1 MKPEITPLPFYFP
14 NIDLTEAD
22 FYRHEPLLCQTIR
35 EIFTCRQAAIAH
47 IIAPN
52 GTIRPLDIHNW
63 PEAVKTGID
72 LVLKERR
79 VIINNESQ
87 TAFLPLTVG
96 QKPIVVAVIIGG
108 PPTLY
113 ANSPSWFIER
123 GRQVRRELRLIKTWS
138 MDPMSGLLNA
148 AHLRQKIN
156 LLTDQEASRPDWL
169 LPPAD
174 QEAEDQLL
182 LIEIAHR
189 GQDASQALANISR
202 TGAYLDSLLG
212 GISSLHHLGAGIF
225 ALPCPGTNEPEA
237 QKLGYSILRKL
248 KRHNIVKAHIG
259 IAPLSPME
267 QKIKAET
274 DCLPLSQAW
283 QALRTAK
290 KRGAFALCSSAA
302 QSPENN
308 QLPPI
313 APATMSALKNIW
325 RGVNQF
331 SIILLKRDI
340 VRDTPFPERV
350 LSLVGADAVAIPA
363 GTEKCIIYL
372 AGLDERETEQWAHN
386 LSSRL
391 KKLQLGTFSQGM
403 ACYPCPG
410 FKKIDIPM
418 NAEKALAHASFY
430 SPGAI
435 TSFDSVS
442 LNISGDIYYN
452 EGDINSAIQEYRL
465 GLNLNP
471 ENINL
476 LNSLGVI
483 YAQIERYRKA
493 IPLFE
498 QITAIKPRDFMA
510 LFNLGFAHLRGTDNV
525 TALKYFEKALTVDD
539 SCFDLL
545 LQLGQLYCA
554 QGQYKKAIK
563 VLRRAKGEAVG
574 HTREDNHPWEYC
586 EPWLES
592 GNDLGH
598 DQVYRYLG
606 QALRGEGQYREAIT
620 CLQRAIASN
629 NRDAL
634 SLSMLGELYAMEK
647 QGINIAV
654 DLCRQAVEINNEEA
668 GNWQRLAWVL
678 SEAGT
683 IDEAIDAVRR
693 ALDLAQRDTDI
704 LLLAATLYKSADRLT
719 EARAILSRLL
729 KIHGTNQKAAQ
740 LLKQINRLH

>member
-14 NIDLTEAD
+14 SLDLNEAD

-35 EIFTCRQAAIAH
+35 EIFTCRQVAIAH

-52 GTIRPLDIHNW
+52 GTVRALDIHDW

-79 VIINNESQ
+79 VIINNGSQ
-87 TAFLPLTVG
+87 TAFLPLAVDR
-96 QKPIVVAVIIGG
+96 QPIIVAVIISG

-123 GRQVRRELRLIKTWS
+123 SRQVWRELRLIKTWS

-156 LLTDQEASRPDWL
+156 LLTNPASRPNWQ

-174 QEAEDQLL
+174 QEAKDQLL

-189 GQDASQALANISR
+189 GQDASQALANISH

-212 GISSLHHLGAGIF
+212 GISPLHHLGAGIF
-225 ALPCPGTNEPEA
+225 ALPCLRTNEPEA

-248 KRHNIVKAHIG
+248 KHHNIVKAHIG
-259 IAPLSPME
+259 IAPLIPME
-267 QKIKAET
+267 QDIKAET

-290 KRGAFALCSSAA
+290 KRGPFALCSSAA
-302 QSPENN
+302 LSPENN

-313 APATMSALKNIW
+313 APEIMSALKNIW

-340 VRDTPFPERV
+340 ARDTPFPERV
-350 LSLVGADAVAIPA
+350 LSLMGSDAVAIPA

-372 AGLDERETEQWAHN
+372 AGLDEQETGQWADN
-386 LSSRL
+386 LSARL
-391 KKLQLGTFSQGM
+391 KQLQLGTFSQGM

-430 SPGAI
+430 GPGAI
-435 TSFDSVS
+435 TAFDSVS

-471 ENINL
+471 KSINL

-483 YAQIERYRKA
+483 YAQIERYKMA

-498 QITAIKPRDFMA
+498 KITAIKPRDFMA
-510 LFNLGFAHLRGTDNV
+510 LFNLGFAHLRGADNL

-598 DQVYRYLG
+598 NQIYRYLG
-606 QALRGEGQYREAIT
+606 QALRREGQYREAIT

-634 SLSMLGELYAMEK
+634 SLSMLGELYAMEQ

-654 DLCRQAVEINNEEA
+654 DFCRQAVEINNEKA
-668 GNWQRLAWVL
+668 GNWRRLAWVL
-678 SEAGT
+678 SKAGS
-683 IDEAIDAVRR
+683 INEAIDAVRQ
-693 ALDLAQRDTDI
+693 ALDLAPRNTDI
-704 LLLAATLYKSADRLT
+704 LLLAANLYKSADRLT
-719 EARAILSRLL
+719 EARAILTRLL
-729 KIHGTNQKAAQ
+729 KIHGTNHKAAR
-740 LLKQINRLH
+740 LLKQINRLN

>member
-14 NIDLTEAD
+14 SLDLNETD
-22 FYRHEPLLCQTIR
+22 FYRHEPLLCRTIR
-35 EIFTCRQAAIAH
+35 EIFTCREVAIAH
-47 IIAPN
+47 IIESN
-52 GTIRPLDIHNW
+52 GTVRPLDINEW
-63 PEAVKTGID
+63 PETVKTGID

-87 TAFLPLTVG
+87 SAFLPLTIDRE
-96 QKPIVVAVIIGG
+96 PIIVAVIIGG

-123 GRQVRRELRLIKTWS
+123 GRQIRRELHLIKTWS

-156 LLTDQEASRPDWL
+156 FLINPTSRPNWLPPVNQEANG
-169 LPPAD
+169 
-174 QEAEDQLL
+174 QLL
-182 LIEIAHR
+182 LIETAHR
-189 GQDASQALANISR
+189 GQDADQALANISQ

-212 GISSLHHLGAGIF
+212 GISTLHHLGAGIF

-248 KRHNIVKAHIG
+248 KRHNIIKAHIG
-259 IAPLSPME
+259 IAPISPTE
-267 QKIKAET
+267 QDIKSET
-274 DCLPLSQAW
+274 DCPPLSQAW

-302 QSPENN
+302 LNPENN

-313 APATMSALKNIW
+313 DPEIMSAIKNIW

-340 VRDTPFPERV
+340 ARDTPFPERL
-350 LSLVGADAVAIPA
+350 LSLMGPDAVAIPA
-363 GTEKCIIYL
+363 GTEKYIIYL
-372 AGLDERETEQWAHN
+372 AGLDDQEAEQWAHN
-386 LSSRL
+386 LSARL
-391 KKLQLGTFSQGM
+391 KKLQIGTFSQGI

-410 FKKIDIPM
+410 FKKIDTPM
-418 NAEKALAHASFY
+418 NAAKALAHASFY
-430 SPGAI
+430 GPGAI
-435 TSFDSVS
+435 TTFDSVS

-452 EGDINSAIQEYRL
+452 EGDINSAIREYRL

-471 ENINL
+471 DNINL

-483 YAQIERYRKA
+483 YAQIERYKMA

-510 LFNLGFAHLRGTDNV
+510 LFNLGFAHLRGADNV

-545 LQLGQLYCA
+545 LQLGQLYCT

-563 VLRRAKGEAVG
+563 VLRRAEGEAAG

-654 DLCRQAVEINNEEA
+654 DLCRQAVELNNEEA
-668 GNWQRLAWVL
+668 GNWRRLAWVL
-678 SEAGT
+678 SEAGS

-693 ALDLAQRDTDI
+693 ALDLAPRDTDI
-704 LLLAATLYKSADRLT
+704 LLLAATLYKSADRLS
-719 EARAILSRLL
+719 EARAILARLL

-740 LLKQINRLH
+740 LLKQINRLN

>member
-1 MKPEITPLPFYFP
+1 MNPEITPPPFYFP
-14 NIDLTEAD
+14 GLDLNEAD
-22 FYRHEPLLCQTIR
+22 FYRHEPLLCQTIK
-35 EIFTCRQAAIAH
+35 EIFTCRQVAIAH
-47 IIAPN
+47 IISPD
-52 GTIRPLDIHNW
+52 GTLRPLDIHDW

-72 LVLKERR
+72 LVLKERQ
-79 VIINNESQ
+79 VVINNESQ
-87 TAFLPLTVG
+87 TAFLPLTID
-96 QKPIVVAVIIGG
+96 QETTVVAVIIGG

-123 GRQVRRELRLIKTWS
+123 GRQVKRELSFIKTWS

-156 LLTDQEASRPDWL
+156 LLADPASRPDWL
-169 LPPAD
+169 QPPAD
-174 QEAEDQLL
+174 QEIEDQLL

-189 GQDASQALANISR
+189 GKDASQALANINS

-212 GISSLHHLGAGIF
+212 GISPLHHLGAGIF
-225 ALPCPGTNEPEA
+225 ALLCPGTNEPEA

-248 KRHNIVKAHIG
+248 KRHNIIKAHIG
-259 IAPLSPME
+259 IAPLTSTG
-267 QKIKAET
+267 QDVKKDET
-274 DCLPLSQAW
+274 DSLPLSQAW

-302 QSPENN
+302 LSPENN

-313 APATMSALKNIW
+313 APETMNALKNIW

-350 LSLVGADAVAIPA
+350 LSLMGPDAVVIPA
-363 GTEKCIIYL
+363 DNEKCIIYL
-372 AGLDERETEQWAHN
+372 AGLDDQGAGQWAHN
-386 LSSRL
+386 LNAKL
-391 KKLQLGTFSQGM
+391 KDLQAGTFSQGI

-430 SPGAI
+430 GPGAI
-435 TSFDSVS
+435 TIFDSIS

-452 EGDINSAIQEYRL
+452 EGDINSAIREYRL

-471 ENINL
+471 ESVNL

-483 YAQIERYRKA
+483 YAQIERYKMA

-510 LFNLGFAHLRGTDNV
+510 LFNLGFAHLRGTDNIK
-525 TALKYFEKALTVDD
+525 ALEYFEKALAVDD

-554 QGQYKKAIK
+554 EGQYKKAIE
-563 VLRRAKGEAVG
+563 VLRRAEGETVG
-574 HTREDNHPWEYC
+574 HTRIDNHPWEYC

-598 DQVYRYLG
+598 DLVYRYLG

-654 DLCRQAVEINNEEA
+654 DLCRQAVEINNEDA
-668 GNWQRLAWVL
+668 GNWRRLAWVL
-678 SEAGT
+678 SEADA
-683 IDEAIDAVRR
+683 IDEAIDAVRN
-693 ALDLAQRDTDI
+693 ALDMAPRNTDV

-719 EARAILSRLL
+719 EARSLLARLL
-729 KIHGTNQKAAQ
+729 KIHGTNREAAQ
-740 LLKQINRLH
+740 LLKQINRLN

>member
-14 NIDLTEAD
+14 NLDLNEAD
-22 FYRHEPLLCQTIR
+22 FYRHEPLLCQTIKD
-35 EIFTCRQAAIAH
+35 IFSCRQVAIAH
-47 IIAPN
+47 IIASN
-52 GTIRPLDIHNW
+52 DTVRPLDIHDW

-79 VIINNESQ
+79 VIINNGNQ
-87 TAFLPLTVG
+87 TAFLPLAVKR
-96 QKPIVVAVIIGG
+96 QPVIVAVIIGG

-156 LLTDQEASRPDWL
+156 FLANPTSRPDWL
-169 LPPAD
+169 PSPAD

-189 GQDASQALANISR
+189 GQDASQTLANISR

-212 GISSLHHLGAGIF
+212 GISPLHHLGAGIF
-225 ALPCPGTNEPEA
+225 ALSCPGTNEPEA

-248 KRHNIVKAHIG
+248 KRHNIIKAHIG
-259 IAPLSPME
+259 IAPIDPME
-267 QKIKAET
+267 QNIKTET
-274 DCLPLSQAW
+274 ACQPLSQAW

-290 KRGAFALCSSAA
+290 KRGVFALCSSAA
-302 QSPENN
+302 LSPKNN

-313 APATMSALKNIW
+313 APETMSALKNLW

-331 SIILLKRDI
+331 SIILLKHEIIRE
-340 VRDTPFPERV
+340 TSFPERV
-350 LSLVGADAVAIPA
+350 LSLMGADAVAIPA
-363 GTEKCIIYL
+363 GTDKCIIYL
-372 AGLDERETEQWAHN
+372 AGFDDQEAEEWAHN
-386 LSSRL
+386 LSARL
-391 KKLQLGTFSQGM
+391 KKLQLGTFSQGL
-403 ACYPCPG
+403 ASYPCPG

-418 NAEKALAHASFY
+418 NAEKALSHASFY
-430 SPGAI
+430 GPGAI
-435 TSFDSVS
+435 TAFDSVS

-452 EGDINSAIQEYRL
+452 EGDINSAIREYRL

-471 ENINL
+471 DNINL

-483 YAQIERYRKA
+483 YAQIERYKKA

-510 LFNLGFAHLRGTDNV
+510 LFNLGFAHLRGSDNV
-525 TALKYFEKALTVDD
+525 TALKYFEKALAVDD

-563 VLRRAKGEAVG
+563 VLRRAEGEAAG

-683 IDEAIDAVRR
+683 IDEAINAVRQ
-693 ALDLAQRDTDI
+693 ALDLAPRDTDI
-704 LLLAATLYKSADRLT
+704 LLLAATLYKSANRLA
-719 EARAILSRLL
+719 EARAILARLL
-729 KIHGTNQKAAQ
+729 KIHGTNRKAAQ
-740 LLKQINRLH
+740 LLKQINRQN

>member
-14 NIDLTEAD
+14 GPDLNEAD

-35 EIFTCRQAAIAH
+35 EIFTCRQVTIAH

-52 GTIRPLDIHNW
+52 DTVRPLDIHDW

-72 LVLKERR
+72 LAIKERQ
-79 VIINNESQ
+79 VIINNENQ
-87 TAFLPLTVG
+87 TVFLPLTIN
-96 QKPIVVAVIIGG
+96 QQPIVVAVISGG

-123 GRQVRRELRLIKTWS
+123 SRQIKRELLLIKTWS

-156 LLTDQEASRPDWL
+156 FLISPASRPDWL
-169 LPPAD
+169 PPSAD
-174 QEAEDQLL
+174 QEAEEQLL
-182 LIEIAHR
+182 LIELAHR
-189 GQDASQALANISR
+189 GQDAGQALANISR

-212 GISSLHHLGAGIF
+212 GISPLHHLGAGIF
-225 ALPCPGTNEPEA
+225 ALSCPGTNEPEA

-259 IAPLSPME
+259 IAPLGPME
-267 QKIKAET
+267 QDIKTET

-283 QALRTAK
+283 QALRTAR
-290 KRGAFALCSSAA
+290 KRGVFALCSSAA
-302 QSPENN
+302 LSPENN

-313 APATMSALKNIW
+313 APEIMSALKNIW

-340 VRDTPFPERV
+340 ARDTSFPERV
-350 LSLVGADAVAIPA
+350 LSLMGDNAVAIPA

-372 AGLDERETEQWAHN
+372 AGLDDQESRQWAHN
-386 LSSRL
+386 LSTRL
-391 KKLQLGTFSQGM
+391 KNLQLGTFSQGL
-403 ACYPCPG
+403 ASYPCPG

-418 NAEKALAHASFY
+418 NAAKALTHASFY
-430 SPGAI
+430 GPGAI
-435 TSFDSVS
+435 TAFDSVS

-483 YAQIERYRKA
+483 YAQIERYKKA

-498 QITAIKPRDFMA
+498 QITAIKPGDFMA
-510 LFNLGFAHLRGTDNV
+510 LFNLGFAHLRGADKV

-563 VLRRAKGEAVG
+563 VLRRAEGKAVG

-634 SLSMLGELYAMEK
+634 SLSLLGELYAMEK

-678 SEAGT
+678 NEADN
-683 IDEAIDAVRR
+683 IDEATKAVRQ
-693 ALDLAQRDTDI
+693 ALDLAPRDTNI

-719 EARAILSRLL
+719 EARAILARLL

-740 LLKQINRLH
+740 LLKQINRRN